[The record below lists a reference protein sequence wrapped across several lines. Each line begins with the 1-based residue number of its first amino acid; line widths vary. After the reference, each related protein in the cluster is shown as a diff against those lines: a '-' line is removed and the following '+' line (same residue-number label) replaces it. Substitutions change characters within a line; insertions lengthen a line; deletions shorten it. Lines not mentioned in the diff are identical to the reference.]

1 MGLAYPLIAAAGAA
15 LPSILLVAFFY
26 RMDRKRPEPRGL
38 IARSVLLGFL
48 AVLPAIIIEAV
59 LLRILPA
66 AGRFAEAAIKGF
78 VVAGL
83 VEEGVKFAFVKAW
96 LYARKEFDEAADG
109 IVYTVCVSLGFALVE
124 NVMFAL
130 VAPGSVLIRA
140 FTAVPMHAAASGLMG
155 YYIGVSKTG
164 TRDTRNTRDA
174 RDARNRLA
182 LGLALAVGVHGLY
195 DFFAFSG
202 GSLAYLVFPVTAVS
216 FAAVIAL
223 FGRARAMDD
232 AASGRGPG
240 AAPGSAPAS

>member
-1 MGLAYPLIAAAGAA
+1 MGLSYPLIGAAGAA

-26 RMDRKRPEPRGL
+26 RLDRKRPEPRGL

-48 AVLPAIIIEAV
+48 AVLPAVIIEAV
-59 LLRILPA
+59 LLRVLPS
-66 AGRFAEAAIKGF
+66 AGRFADAAIKGF

-83 VEEGVKFAFVKAW
+83 VEEGVKFAFVTAW
-96 LYARKEFDEAADG
+96 LYARKEFAETADG

-124 NVMFAL
+124 NVMFSF
-130 VAPGSVLIRA
+130 VAPGSILIRA

-164 TRDTRNTRDA
+164 PRDA
-174 RDARNRLA
+174 RDTRDRRA
-182 LGLALAVGVHGLY
+182 LGLAIAVGVHGLY

-202 GSLAYLVFPVTAVS
+202 GSLAYLVFPFTAVS

-223 FGRARAMDD
+223 FRRARAMDD

-240 AAPGSAPAS
+240 AAPGSAPVS